1 MKKILLMM
9 AAGGLMLSCTVI
21 PSTDDPTPE
30 VTDNDLVPIELPA
43 GTRSFVEGGN
53 DFAFNL
59 LQRVEKGTEGSFL
72 ISPLSVGMAFGLLVE
87 SAEEGAVLDAVTETL
102 GFGKGGREN
111 IRAYCSTMMERL
123 PEMDKLSKVRLA
135 NLVLTN
141 RDFGKTNAAFEQ
153 MALDYYDALVKNL
166 SFGQPKVIV
175 DLVNAWASEKTEGMI
190 PEAIKESDL
199 SPQTTAVLA
208 NALYFN
214 GKWTNRF
221 QKSDTAKED
230 FTPEGGKR
238 VKVDMMKQEETFS
251 AAACKEGTA
260 LRLPYGN
267 KAFEMTVILPNEG
280 VGVDGM
286 VARLAKDRSWLS
298 DCSAVKTDLWLPKF
312 KLSPMRTELNDIL
325 SDMGM
330 RDAFYATW
338 LDLLDGGGAESTIS
352 KVFQTATIDVDESG
366 TEAAAVTVITAKYS
380 SPGPGMSG
388 PLVFHADHPFIFT
401 ISESS
406 TGAILFAGVYR
417 GE

>member
-9 AAGGLMLSCTVI
+9 AAGGLMLSCAVI

-251 AAACKEGTA
+251 AATCKEGTA

-366 TEAAAVTVITAKYS
+366 TEAAAVTVITAKIT

-388 PLVFHADHPFIFT
+388 PLVFHADRPFIFT

>member
-1 MKKILLMM
+1 
-9 AAGGLMLSCTVI
+9 MLSCAVI

-43 GTRSFVEGGN
+43 ETRSFVEGGN

-214 GKWTNRF
+214 GKWRNRF

-230 FTPEGGKR
+230 FTREGGKR

-251 AAACKEGTA
+251 AATCKEGTA

-280 VGVDGM
+280 G
-286 VARLAKDRSWLS
+286 R
-298 DCSAVKTDLWLPKF
+298 
-312 KLSPMRTELNDIL
+312 
-325 SDMGM
+325 
-330 RDAFYATW
+330 
-338 LDLLDGGGAESTIS
+338 
-352 KVFQTATIDVDESG
+352 
-366 TEAAAVTVITAKYS
+366 EA
-380 SPGPGMSG
+380 GEG
-388 PLVFHADHPFIFT
+388 PLLAF
-401 ISESS
+401 
-406 TGAILFAGVYR
+406 
-417 GE
+417 